1 MLITFVLDGHKQ
13 YNMKLIA
20 IGISVSFSYFAF
32 SGEAEKQISK
42 KEYVDMW
49 RSTAVQQ
56 MIDYHIPASITL
68 AQGILES
75 GSGNSELA
83 KTGNNHFGIKCHDW
97 TGEKMYMDDD
107 QKDECFRVYAT
118 AEESYVDHSLFLK
131 DKKRYATL
139 FSLEKTDYKAW
150 AQGLKDAGYATN
162 PKYSQLLIELIEDL
176 KLNEL
181 DQLGIQ
187 NNELKPDLTA
197 DSKSTNTSVS
207 ADAVKHTVL
216 MHENKVKYVIARKG
230 DTYYRI
236 AKEYELGLWQLYKYN
251 DFGPKKDVL
260 IEGDIVYIQPK
271 RSKAKNKEIK
281 LEKAMTLRDVSQK
294 EAVKLESLIKLNYT
308 TSSDEL
314 LPKGEKVT
322 LH

>member
-1 MLITFVLDGHKQ
+1 
-13 YNMKLIA
+13 MKLVA
-20 IGISVSFSYFAF
+20 IGISVSLSYFAF

-49 RSTAVQQ
+49 RTTAVQQ
-56 MIDYHIPASITL
+56 MIDYNIPASITL

-75 GSGNSELA
+75 GSGNSDLA
-83 KTGNNHFGIKCHDW
+83 KNAKNHFGIKCHDW
-97 TGEKMYMDDD
+97 TGEKIYMDDD
-107 QKDECFRVYAT
+107 QKNECFRVYAT
-118 AEESYVDHSLFLK
+118 DEESYVDHSLFLK
-131 DKKRYATL
+131 DKKRYSAL
-139 FSLEKTDYKAW
+139 FSLEKTDYKSW
-150 AQGLKDAGYATN
+150 AKGLKDAGYATN
-162 PKYSQLLIELIEDL
+162 PKYPELLIEIIEDL

-197 DSKSTNTSVS
+197 DAKSTTNASSV
-207 ADAVKHTVL
+207 DAVKHTV
-216 MHENKVKYVIARKG
+216 MTHDNKVKYVIARKG
-230 DTYYRI
+230 DTFYRI

-281 LEKAMTLRDVSQK
+281 LEKAMTLREVSQK
-294 EAVKLESLIKLNYT
+294 EAVKLESLIKLNNI
-308 TSSDEL
+308 SSGDEL